1 MFVVGDFLELIVK
14 IHSKFWVSA
23 LSFSGAVC
31 FSGVALSADAP
42 VAVVNGVSIAARLM
56 DRNVQANVAQGQ
68 RDTPELRAALRQEL
82 VARELMT
89 QEAQKRG
96 LDKLPATQDALQ
108 TLRQNLL
115 IELVLNDEFTKNPIT
130 DAELKTEYERQVK
143 ALRAAGE
150 LQQYQISTIV
160 LSSEADAR
168 AVMTAVRAGQAF
180 DALAKARSMDPSKD
194 KGGELGWFLP
204 DQLAPAISNVV
215 VNLAPGAVSAA
226 PIQVGPYWH
235 VVRLNAKRPFQ
246 VPGFEESKALVQSA
260 VVQSRRA
267 ALLKRLSDA
276 AVVK

>member
-1 MFVVGDFLELIVK
+1 MKVLTL
-14 IHSKFWVSA
+14 SLMNQAALLAA
-23 LSFSGAVC
+23 LSMVFA
-31 FSGVALSADAP
+31 AQANDAP
-42 VAVVNGVSIAARLM
+42 VAVVNGVAISARLM
-56 DRNVQANVAQGQ
+56 DRNVQVNVAQGQ

-108 TLRQNLL
+108 AMRQNLL
-115 IELVLNDEFTKNPIT
+115 IDLVLNDEFTKKPIT

-143 ALRAAGE
+143 ALQAAGD

-160 LSSEADAR
+160 LATEADAR
-168 AVMTAVRAGQAF
+168 SVMTALRSGQAF

-204 DQLAPAISNVV
+204 DQIAPAISNVV